1 MKEMNY
7 KQVRLVLWLVL
18 LANVAVSLLKLIFGL
33 AIGSASLQADG
44 FHSLSDGAS
53 NVVGLVG
60 IFLASRPVDAD
71 HPYGH
76 SKFETLAGLAIAAM
90 LAVLGVE
97 IVVGAVGRFAA
108 PVVPQVSVASLAA
121 LLGTLAVNIAVTVVE
136 GRQGRKLGSQI
147 LISDAAHTRS
157 DIFVSLGVL
166 ATLVGVRLGLPSI
179 IDPIASLVV
188 AGFIFFAAWEIFR
201 STSGVLL
208 DRAAVDSDTVLD
220 AVRAFPQV
228 RGVHRLRS
236 RAAGADLFMDMH
248 VLLDPDMSLEES
260 HHLVDTIEEA
270 IAVRLGRPAQITIH
284 SEPYYE
290 PGDPRRQ
297 ADD

>member
-1 MKEMNY
+1 MNEMNY

-18 LANVAVSLLKLIFGL
+18 LANVAVSLLKLLFGL

-90 LAVLGVE
+90 LAILGVE
-97 IVVGAVGRFAA
+97 IVVGAIGRFAA
-108 PVVPQVSVASLAA
+108 PVVPQVTVASLAA

-136 GRQGRKLGSQI
+136 GRQGRKLNSQI

-166 ATLVGVRLGLPSI
+166 ATLIGVRLGLPAI
-179 IDPIASLVV
+179 IDPLASLVV

-201 STSGVLL
+201 STSKVLL

-260 HHLVDTIEEA
+260 HHLMDTIEDA

-290 PGDPRRQ
+290 PDDPRRQ
-297 ADD
+297 EDD